1 VLAFIDGFAAA
12 LFAPKFK
19 GLRLWVDRAGGRPK
33 MCPKF
38 LEDASRDGDIGRD
51 VRRHRGCAVVRD
63 QQYGGVFIRKIPCS
77 TFG

>member
-1 VLAFIDGFAAA
+1 
-12 LFAPKFK
+12 
-19 GLRLWVDRAGGRPK
+19 

-51 VRRHRGCAVVRD
+51 VRRHRGCAVVAAQWHISATAPGTARHRAVRD